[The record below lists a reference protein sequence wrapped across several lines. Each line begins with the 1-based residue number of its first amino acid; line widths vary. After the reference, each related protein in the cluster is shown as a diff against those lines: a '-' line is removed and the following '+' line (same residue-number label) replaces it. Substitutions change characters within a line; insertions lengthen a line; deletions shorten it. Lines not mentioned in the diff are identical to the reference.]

1 MASEPGTRTASG
13 RAWPTGAGGAAGSHR
28 DRFQARPRPEVRRPG
43 AGESFRLPGTEFK
56 LSVTVTM
63 PARPSAGGQEPGTGN
78 ASR

>member
-13 RAWPTGAGGAAGSHR
+13 RAWPTGGAARSHR

-43 AGESFRLPGTEFK
+43 ESFRLPGTEFK
-56 LSVTVTM
+56 LSVTV